1 MQEEF
6 LMTDTVTIASLL
18 RSYINENI
26 LFGDDTEAY
35 DDDDSF
41 LETGILDSFGVM
53 QLVAFVEEQFNIEVP
68 TDEVTPSNFDSVNQL
83 KAYVQTKMNL
93 N

>member
-1 MQEEF
+1 
-6 LMTDTVTIASLL
+6 MTDTVTIASLL